1 MNALP
6 IRLVALLIA
15 AVLAVAAP
23 VRAADPAPADAVA
36 HTGAAAESHS
46 DSKGGKHETI
56 VQPNALNYFVAIV
69 VFLTSILVLRK
80 FAWPMIIKGLDD
92 REAKILSEIE
102 NAERARAEAVQAQ
115 QQYVEELA
123 QAKAEATKMIEAAK
137 AEASRAAA
145 DLKAQNEAEIGQMR
159 DAARAQIT
167 AAQKAAVAELY
178 AQAGIL
184 ATAVAE
190 KILQREVN
198 EHDQQ
203 RLVDET
209 LAEISH
215 EFASAQQPAES
226 HA

>member
-1 MNALP
+1 MTHTRRLFISAPATLALAS
-6 IRLVALLIA
+6 VAL
-15 AVLAVAAP
+15 
-23 VRAADPAPADAVA
+23 AADPPAGEGGSQAATTNPLLFDLLQF
-36 HTGAAAESHS
+36 GAAI
-46 DSKGGKHETI
+46 G
-56 VQPNALNYFVAIV
+56 
-69 VFLTSILVLRK
+69 VFLAALIILSKLV
-80 FAWPMIIKGLDD
+80 WPKITAALDA

-102 NAERARAEAVQAQ
+102 NAERARAEAEQAQ
-115 QQYVEELA
+115 RQYGEELA
-123 QAKAEATKMIEAAK
+123 QARAEATKMIEAAK
-137 AEASRAAA
+137 ADASRAAA
-145 DLKAQNEAEIGQMR
+145 ELKAQNEAEIGQMR
-159 DAARAQIT
+159 DSARAAIA

-178 AQAGIL
+178 AQAGSL

-215 EFASAQQPAES
+215 EFASAQQPAGS